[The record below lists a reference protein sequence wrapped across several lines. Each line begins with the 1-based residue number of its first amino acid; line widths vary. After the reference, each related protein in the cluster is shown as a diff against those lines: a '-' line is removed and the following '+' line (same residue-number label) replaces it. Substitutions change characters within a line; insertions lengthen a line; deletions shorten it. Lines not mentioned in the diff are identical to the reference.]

1 MRICRYYISIF
12 ITLFFISSVATAK
25 NKIYLANNT
34 ASVTVVPTA
43 ESSFNLQITLKLQD
57 NFTNWDLGFFM
68 LKVFLNQ
75 NKSTYTAQVCG
86 QGACVPLIL
95 DTISLAPA
103 NNVTDYLRP
112 ELSSGHITL
121 FKPIRPFMLEDGY
134 TYVV

>member
-1 MRICRYYISIF
+1 MRIFNIGLLFIF
-12 ITLFFISSVATAK
+12 LCITNLAFAK

-34 ASVTVVPTA
+34 ASVAIAPTA